1 MIPMRSFA
9 RLAAATALVAGAF
22 LIAPGSPA
30 GAVEPTTTIPPV
42 ATGSLVDNG
51 DGTAT
56 LTYADLDT
64 GSGRILMLVLLPSGA
79 TCGAEPQDSFSAT
92 SLILSSQAVGFPASP
107 ILISTATSVISF
119 PEWPGSLPAPV
130 TLPAADYQS
139 CLYIST
145 DGSEIALTSSA
156 PITIAESA
164 PEPEPVAPEPV
175 APAYTG

>member
-22 LIAPGSPA
+22 FVVPGSPA

-64 GSGRILMLVLLPSGA
+64 LSGRLLNLVFLPSGA
-79 TCGAEPQDSFSAT
+79 TCGAAPQDSFSAT

-107 ILISTATSVISF
+107 MLISTATSVISF
-119 PEWPGSLPAPV
+119 PEWPGSLPKLV
-130 TLPAADYQS
+130 TLPAGDYQS
-139 CLYIST
+139 CLYLSA
-145 DGSEIALTSSA
+145 DASGFALTSSA
-156 PITIAESA
+156 RLTIAESA
-164 PEPEPVAPEPV
+164 PEPEPEPV